1 MRRLILQTVL
11 ILWAASSAVVVGTAR
26 ADVLLDQTNIVGL
39 PTVAAPFQY
48 SFTAA
53 TAQALTLTLKDFV
66 IPAAFS
72 SLQVAVTLNDTL
84 VGSAVAD
91 SSGVATV
98 AIPAAAGTY
107 TVFVIGTPA
116 QNFGS
121 FGVCVALA
129 SAPSC
134 NANTEIANYSS
145 SGNIQSPSTES
156 TTGTSILNTYFTST
170 NVAGTY
176 TVTVTDDAFPVALS
190 SLAGGIA
197 LGITNVGSLKE
208 GTNSIP
214 LAVPNTK
221 YQLILT
227 AVANA
232 AVPAGLYGVRI
243 TDPDGTVVFDHTFP
257 VGTMPTATILDN
269 TSTQL
274 GLTVTDYGY
283 PAALSDV
290 AVAVTEGSTVLGSVL
305 VPAPAP
311 GINFM
316 APAGSVFV
324 WQYAVAGTQPGVYGV
339 VLSPYPSSSSTVD
352 LLNTTQVVN
361 PTSSTSTSYA
371 FVATLPSGGTYNL
384 VVNDFGFPFSFQTLG
399 PPTVAQNG
407 LVLTQTSSGNF
418 AAAAGPVVVLVNTT
432 PSASGD
438 GIFGVTVQTIGASP
452 KILLDQTQ
460 VVGSVFSETTTNV
473 GTSGTYNVTLNDL
486 GFPSDFQ
493 YLAVVVSQASQV
505 LGKIY
510 TNGTFSFSGTPGQYV
525 LTYITTPT
533 TANAMANLNNY
544 GLYSVRV
551 ASAVPTVTF
560 TASSASVTKGQT
572 VTLTWSSQNATAC
585 TASGN
590 TGWTGPEALTGSTAV
605 VINATVTLSLMCT
618 GPGGSASQTVTVA
631 ATPAPSGGGGGG
643 GGGLGPAMLAMLGAL
658 VLAVRGLG
666 RGKSAIGMS
675 LVPDLIMRI

>member
-1 MRRLILQTVL
+1 MRRVIRQTVL
-11 ILWAASSAVVVGTAR
+11 VLWAASGAVAMGTAR

-39 PTVAAPFQY
+39 PSVAAPFQY

-53 TAQALTLTLKDFV
+53 TAQALTLTLKDFE

-72 SLQVAVTLNDTL
+72 SLQVAVTLNDAV
-84 VGSAVAD
+84 VGSAVAN
-91 SSGVATV
+91 SSGVATL

-129 SAPSC
+129 SASSC
-134 NANTEIANYSS
+134 NENTQIANYSS

-156 TTGTSILNTYFTST
+156 TTGTSILNTYFMST

-197 LGITNVGSLKE
+197 LGITSVGSLVK

-214 LAVPNTK
+214 LTAPNTK

-232 AVPAGLYGVRI
+232 AIPAGLYGVRI
-243 TDPDGTVVFDHTFP
+243 TDPDGTVVFDHTLP
-257 VGTMPTATILDN
+257 VGTMPAATILDN
-269 TSTQL
+269 MTTQAL
-274 GLTVTDYGY
+274 SLTLTDYGY

-290 AVAVTEGSTVLGSVL
+290 AVAVTEGSSALASL
-305 VPAPAP
+305 IAP
-311 GINFM
+311 GTVNTNSEV
-316 APAGSVFV
+316 PPGSVFV
-324 WQYAVAGTQPGVYGV
+324 WQYAVAGAQPGVSRV
-339 VLSPYPSSSSTVD
+339 DLSPNPSSSSTVD

-361 PTSSTSTSYA
+361 PILGTSMSYA
-371 FVATLPSGGTYNL
+371 FVATLLSAGTYNL
-384 VVNDFGFPFSFQTLG
+384 VVNDFGFPYQFQTLG

-407 LVLTQTSSGNF
+407 IVLPQTSGNF
-418 AAAAGPVVVLVNTT
+418 TAAAGPVVVLVNAT

-438 GIFGVTVQTIGASP
+438 GIFGVTVQTIDASP
-452 KILLDQTQ
+452 KIVFDQTQ
-460 VVGSVFSETTTNV
+460 VVGSVFSEDTINL
-473 GTSGTYNVTLNDL
+473 GTSGTYNATLTDL

-493 YLAVVVSQASQV
+493 YLAVVVSQGSQV

-525 LTYITTPT
+525 LTFITTPT
-533 TANAMANLNNY
+533 TANAMPNLNNY

-560 TASSASVTKGQT
+560 TASSTSVTKGQT
-572 VTLTWSSQNATAC
+572 VTLTWSSQHATAC

-590 TGWTGPEALTGSTAV
+590 SGWTGPEAPAGSTAV
-605 VINATVTLSLMCT
+605 VINATATLSLMCT

-631 ATPAPSGGGGGG
+631 ATPAPASSGGG

-658 VLAVRGLG
+658 VSICRGVGRRTNPRLTRVETGVR
-666 RGKSAIGMS
+666 
-675 LVPDLIMRI
+675 